1 MQKIKIIS
9 IFFILF
15 LFQNIYA
22 QTEKIIID
30 KESEYYLQID
40 KDNCLKIII
49 SDSSNKTSKIINFY
63 KNNGDNSFLYIGSM
77 ESISLEM
84 GDYGEGLQFIYKS
97 NNFIV
102 IQQSFGIGRNL
113 IISRLYLD
121 FENENTIKLIK
132 YTEEHINRFDIDKDF
147 TEIEYE
153 IPNNIYLNDITSD
166 FVYNLHQSKN
176 QWNLIFPVPPR
187 AAGAF
192 YPLWKQGGVENL
204 RDTNDITI
212 IEGTDGIE
220 QSRYEKPNQADNV
233 HSFPPV
239 LSGPIRRKK

>member
-9 IFFILF
+9 IFFLLF

-84 GDYGEGLQFIYKS
+84 GEYGEGLQFIYKS
-97 NNFIV
+97 NNFIRRV
-102 IQQSFGIGRNL
+102 FARLHFLFTLFFYLLFNIKKNER
-113 IISRLYLD
+113 IIVYHSLSNSLTASHISCIKHQFLFSCTITYILD
-121 FENENTIKLIK
+121 LFSCNFS
-132 YTEEHINRFDIDKDF
+132 IN
-147 TEIEYE
+147 
-153 IPNNIYLNDITSD
+153 S
-166 FVYNLHQSKN
+166 SK
-176 QWNLIFPVPPR
+176 
-187 AAGAF
+187 
-192 YPLWKQGGVENL
+192 
-204 RDTNDITI
+204 
-212 IEGTDGIE
+212 
-220 QSRYEKPNQADNV
+220 S
-233 HSFPPV
+233 S
-239 LSGPIRRKK
+239 